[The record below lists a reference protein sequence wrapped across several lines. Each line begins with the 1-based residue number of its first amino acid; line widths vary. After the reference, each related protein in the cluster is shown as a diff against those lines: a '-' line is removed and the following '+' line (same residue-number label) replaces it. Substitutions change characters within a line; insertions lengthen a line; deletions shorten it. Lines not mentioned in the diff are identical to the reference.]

1 MNANEFWNM
10 LSENSKKKVEKILNG
25 YAGSEGII
33 GRIFEMYEEGAVL
46 SDCTIEDYLEVI
58 NPDEYVDY
66 CYEKYIE
73 RYSFYR
79 DINTILNNWR

>member
-46 SDCTIEDYLEVI
+46 SDCTIEECSLHWQADSSLYHQ
-58 NPDEYVDY
+58 
-66 CYEKYIE
+66 
-73 RYSFYR
+73 
-79 DINTILNNWR
+79 